1 MSHRGGVAMPPAALA
16 NDSMIFYAPRELYT
30 KRVTVMEMICASTC
44 ITSMVCFS
52 FEAKHRNER
61 ALDTEVH
68 MSRHRMGARGNAATF
83 PLPWEELL
91 LQMQGEEHALQR
103 GGGPD
108 LPHVGTTLSNMVS
121 VLLKTNEE
129 DNPKSGVLHQ
139 PGPREA

>member
-1 MSHRGGVAMPPAALA
+1 
-16 NDSMIFYAPRELYT
+16 
-30 KRVTVMEMICASTC
+30 MEMICASTC

-83 PLPWEELL
+83 PLPWDELL

-121 VLLKTNEE
+121 ALLKTNEE
-129 DNPKSGVLHQ
+129 DNPKSMASFIHQ
-139 PGPREA
+139 AHARRDVVIELIAGARAR